1 MELKKY
7 FHSKILTNL
16 ISVLIGVI
24 IVSIFI
30 TTQTLEP
37 LVIST
42 YGYLFVIFA
51 FGYQVI
57 KASVQ
62 KVKNE
67 KHKINKEWWFIVA
80 SSFLAIAMSMIA
92 YYGLTLFYRVVA
104 GFLTV
109 GFLSL
114 AYCLYRFM
122 YLPKIFLLPKVRQE
136 VLYFSWKLWGEMLDK
151 GEEEAKIADMLV
163 HAQTITNRRFDS
175 NAWGARF
182 SKLKVYNEPTGEDST
197 SGDNVDIPVATLSEM
212 KELALRIVR
221 SYEKKN

>member
-16 ISVLIGVI
+16 ISVLIGTI

-37 LVIST
+37 YVIST
-42 YGYLFVIFA
+42 YAYLFVIFA

-57 KASVQ
+57 KSSVR

-175 NAWGARF
+175 NVWGARF